1 MRARSRNLLR
11 TFGTITV
18 IAALGCGGSSSNEGS
33 VGASSDGGTSAD
45 GGQAPQGLVAISLS
59 QTDVH
64 IPVGTVTA
72 FAVTGTMSDGTRVDV
87 TQQAN
92 AVSSDTRVAGVAHGQ
107 GSQILITANAEGSAK
122 ITVSVGSLVQTCAVT
137 VTSR

>member
-1 MRARSRNLLR
+1 MGARNLR
-11 TFGTITV
+11 RIFTIIAV
-18 IAALGCGGSSSNEGS
+18 AAALGCGGSSSTEGS
-33 VGASSDGGTSAD
+33 VGATGDGGTASD

-64 IPVGTVTA
+64 IPAGTVTA
-72 FAVTGTMSDGTRVDV
+72 FAVTGTQRDGTRIDV

-92 AVSSDTRVAGVAHGQ
+92 AVSSDTRVASVAHGQ
-107 GSQILITANAEGSAK
+107 GSQILITANAQGSAT

-137 VTSR
+137 VTPRG